1 MSLDLSIAISE
12 YLFYK
17 IRFGYYFYRGWFAFA
32 KASLAHVKLIKSI
45 TYV

>member
-17 IRFGYYFYRGWFAFA
+17 IRFGYYIYNSWFAFA
-32 KASLAHVKLIKSI
+32 KASLAQIKLIKSF